1 MRSLSPRHTP
11 SRLIP
16 IYSRAAHH
24 TRARTHTQA
33 VNDVGASLS
42 LAEDAAPASVDGG
55 EAPTYAASEGGV
67 KEAPLAANAYSSSG
81 GGYQS

>member
-1 MRSLSPRHTP
+1 M
-11 SRLIP
+11 
-16 IYSRAAHH
+16 
-24 TRARTHTQA
+24 
-33 VNDVGASLS
+33 GASLS